1 MFPRNYLVSK
11 RSNVEIY
18 RYIINQRWPAQ
29 VMHMICTCIYR
40 CSGYNC
46 CTCKETYLSVF
57 FKDGIM
63 FYIVGIFIR
72 MSFVHAFIILW
83 TQSNMNTRSAGHCM
97 QPIVNPNCEHF
108 GAYHWL
114 FLCYSIFLSFSK
126 EQDFSLP
133 SELLYYLHLFLKYV
147 VALLQRMLE
156 RRGLLVAGGYLLFL
170 LITSRADYNRG
181 TVDS

>member
-1 MFPRNYLVSK
+1 MCDNAFHRLPNCGWGWGLEGGLSPLFLQK
-11 RSNVEIY
+11 TIT
-18 RYIINQRWPAQ
+18 ILPPPFKDGQLKW
-29 VMHMICTCIYR
+29 CTWSAHAYR

-46 CTCKETYLSVF
+46 CTCKETYLSLF

-83 TQSNMNTRSAGHCM
+83 TQSNMNTGSAGHCM

-114 FLCYSIFLSFSK
+114 FLCYSIFFCPLVRNKISAF
-126 EQDFSLP
+126 P
-133 SELLYYLHLFLKYV
+133 SELLYYLHLF
-147 VALLQRMLE
+147 
-156 RRGLLVAGGYLLFL
+156 
-170 LITSRADYNRG
+170 
-181 TVDS
+181 